1 MKEPVGRQES
11 RRAANARKRM
21 SRRPS
26 RLGTPAGS
34 TAKPDRV
41 ADPDAGFPGLLR
53 QVWRRAERT
62 EDLRAALD
70 VLLTLDGHVPA
81 DVQLRALNSAQEA
94 ALTAL
99 RGPATVRADSGPT
112 GDAGAA
118 GGAGVSGSGGAVRR
132 SAEAGVAG
140 AVASGPAASEP
151 SAPEAAVRADSR
163 ASGSAAFA
171 GGAGASGSGA
181 ARRGADD
188 AGGADTPGDGGADVV
203 FVGEVGLAANGRIA
217 LRVPGGRPLDPRD
230 LVGGV
235 RRVPYDRA
243 ALDAY
248 RRELG
253 RVRERNA
260 ARAADCRA
268 WLAGQGTEGRRAL
281 LDQALEAAVRTAPF
295 VLYQEDTQYTNFR
308 ERNTLT
314 GKTLWPGHPDCA
326 LGALR
331 DLPLDLW
338 TDQDTQ
344 LVVCLTL
351 LIRSAGFGRV
361 EEANG
366 TQLTVDHVAYTLERV
381 RRAYAAVP
389 GVAPVPAAASHRVA
403 DLDRLAVALRERR
416 LEVSGHA
423 QLYREIHGALMH
435 KVERVA
441 AAPGPAARAREDA
454 VAAHLRARLPLSG
467 RTLADLG
474 RDLAAAPGWLA
485 APHGAFGTG
494 LESLVH
500 ETVTASADAFGA
512 DFAMSRGM
520 RSLPDLVRALRGENW
535 AAICDWDITHFFCC
549 VVPRPEA
556 AAHFGGSRAALADAA
571 WAMSSR
577 MSYNSWHFVAGNL
590 PREPEV
596 VARDHFVP
604 PVIPD
609 VAYFSDQHH
618 HGHVNNNVRFSVRS
632 PQPVEVDGR
641 RFDGFMDLR
650 LLRCAGEP
658 FGEQDVLA
666 AHRVSGF
673 VARATSLA
681 AALVAAGTGLEV
693 TAFDSDWHWTA
704 VTGTGPAA
712 PGALAGPDRRAS

>member
-99 RGPATVRADSGPT
+99 RGAATARADSGPS
-112 GDAGAA
+112 GNPGSV
-118 GGAGVSGSGGAVRR
+118 GGAGASGSGAGASGSGGAVRR
-132 SAEAGVAG
+132 AAEAGVAG
-140 AVASGPAASEP
+140 AVAASGPADSEP
-151 SAPEAAVRADSR
+151 SAPEAAVRADL
-163 ASGSAAFA
+163 GQ
-171 GGAGASGSGA
+171 SGA
-181 ARRGADD
+181 ADS
-188 AGGADTPGDGGADVV
+188 AGGADTPGDRVADAAVAADVV
-203 FVGEVGLAANGRIA
+203 FVGEVGLAANGRVA

-416 LEVSGHA
+416 REVSGHA

-474 RDLAAAPGWLA
+474 RELAAAPGWLA

-500 ETVTASADAFGA
+500 ETVAASADAFAA